1 MEARLANI
9 VHHMTGEADEDT
21 MSAWGS
27 LGSAGTPAEHVPSP
41 GYRRSFLA
49 TQAPDVGV
57 TPVEPV
63 ELHGKN
69 DTGGSGESVN
79 DDLTIGEVD
88 IGNQV
93 VPRGGSGRKQGGA
106 GTSLV
111 DNGDIRVSRLQ
122 AELDTA
128 DGDMRQGDG
137 AVVNGVVNSGDA
149 VVGRD
154 KMEGESPPGS
164 KDFEGTSS
172 THNGA
177 IPSGGNGASAD
188 NGVVA
193 SPEEPRRGSN
203 QDDQSDGSNSRPSS
217 ARGDA
222 IVFETN
228 NIADE
233 SLHLT
238 NRTNQPRFLGLQESI
253 TSGGSD
259 ARHVARL
266 RWIWA
271 FGRVCQ
277 LIRRRKRKKFEVM
290 SQRATDRCNSDL
302 AFFPVRPAPFMI
314 WTGSISCRM
323 FPVPSDKSVACS
335 YSRCVRCQHILR

>member
-41 GYRRSFLA
+41 GCRRSFIA
-49 TQAPDVGV
+49 TQAPDFGV

-63 ELHGKN
+63 ELRGKN

-79 DDLTIGEVD
+79 DDLTTGEVD
-88 IGNQV
+88 IGDQV
-93 VPRGGSGRKQGGA
+93 VPRGGDGRKQGGA
-106 GTSLV
+106 GTPLV
-111 DNGDIRVSRLQ
+111 DDGDMRASRLR

-128 DGDMRQGDG
+128 DGNMRQGDG
-137 AVVNGVVNSGDA
+137 AVVNGVVDSGDA

-154 KMEGESPPGS
+154 KTEGESPPATHEL
-164 KDFEGTSS
+164 EGTSS
-172 THNGA
+172 KQNGA
-177 IPSGGNGASAD
+177 NPSGGNGASAD
-188 NGVVA
+188 NTVVIA
-193 SPEEPRRGSN
+193 PEEPRRGNN
-203 QDDQSDGSNSRPSS
+203 QDDQSDDSNSKTGS
-217 ARGDA
+217 ARGDV

-233 SLHLT
+233 NLHLA
-238 NRTNQPRFLGLQESI
+238 NRADQPRALDLQESI

-290 SQRATDRCNSDL
+290 SQRATDRYNSDL
-302 AFFPVRPAPFMI
+302 AFFPVRPAAFMI
-314 WTGSISCRM
+314 WTEN
-323 FPVPSDKSVACS
+323 
-335 YSRCVRCQHILR
+335 ILC